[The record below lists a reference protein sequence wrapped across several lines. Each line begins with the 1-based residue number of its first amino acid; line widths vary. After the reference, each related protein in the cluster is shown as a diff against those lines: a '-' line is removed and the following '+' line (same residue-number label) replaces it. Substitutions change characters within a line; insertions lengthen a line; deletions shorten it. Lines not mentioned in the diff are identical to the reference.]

1 VYSLSDSYSQ
11 WDGRWLVVLPTIPA
25 SHRPVRRPLYAGL
38 MWAGLGNPA
47 PGLWVTPHVER
58 VTEIRELVDRLDL
71 QRHTVSFAGT
81 VEAIGLD
88 QREIVERGW
97 DLASLREHY
106 EQVEGILGALAPRT
120 SDEEL
125 LESMRLSNEYGVL
138 PRTDPQLP
146 EALLPDWIG
155 RRVAR
160 RIDALLAQWKPR
172 PMPGSPR

>member
-1 VYSLSDSYSQ
+1 M
-11 WDGRWLVVLPTIPA
+11 G
-25 SHRPVRRPLYAGL
+25 
-38 MWAGLGNPA
+38 
-47 PGLWVTPHVER
+47 
-58 VTEIRELVDRLDL
+58 RLDL

-88 QREIVERGW
+88 QREIVVRGW

-106 EQVEGILGALAPRT
+106 KQVEGIIGALAPQT
-120 SDEEL
+120 SDEKL
-125 LESMRLSNEYGVL
+125 FESIRLSNEYQVL

-160 RIDALLAQWKPR
+160 RIEALRAQWKPAAQTR
-172 PMPGSPR
+172 FAEIDAENSSRTAVAP